1 MKVLLGGI
9 LGGIIVL
16 SVILLFPTQIG
27 QSQEFVQK
35 EIIIKNN
42 NVINSST
49 FDCAKQWDKIQE
61 NYKEIQ
67 EITIVTPEQS
77 QRMMEK
83 TDGLSMDLLK
93 NECASTVNDWAYKTQ
108 NESSVW
114 YMGMDWESLAFL
126 EKKMIEDNLSPLE
139 VGQKYL
145 GNDGSIPTHVVPNS
159 GGSDSKC
166 GSGYYFDTEA
176 NLCILK

>member
-27 QSQEFVQK
+27 QSQEFVQQ

-42 NVINSST
+42 NVINLST
-49 FDCAKQWDKIQE
+49 FDCAKQWDKIQG
-61 NYKEIQ
+61 NWKHIQ
-67 EITIVTPEQS
+67 EVTLVNTEQV
-77 QRMMEK
+77 QRLTENLE
-83 TDGLSMDLLK
+83 GSALELFK
-93 NECASTVNDWAYKTQ
+93 NECASTVNEWAYRTYD
-108 NESSVW
+108 EGSVW
-114 YMGMDWESLAFL
+114 MMGDQWKVYAFL
-126 EKKMIEDNLSPLE
+126 EQKMKEENLTFKE
-139 VGQKYL
+139 AGQKYL

-159 GGSDSKC
+159 GGADSKC